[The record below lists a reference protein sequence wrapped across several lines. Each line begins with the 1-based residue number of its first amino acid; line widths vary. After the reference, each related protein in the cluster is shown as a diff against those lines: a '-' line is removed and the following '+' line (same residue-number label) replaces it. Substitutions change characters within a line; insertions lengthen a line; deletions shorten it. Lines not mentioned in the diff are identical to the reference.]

1 MQQAMIKRLW
11 PVQTYISHITHTRNE
26 HLKEN
31 INMLYLV
38 RELNQ
43 ITLLT
48 KYKLQYTYYF

>member
-11 PVQTYISHITHTRNE
+11 PVQTYVLHITHTRNE

-38 RELNQ
+38 HVLNQ
-43 ITLLT
+43 ITPLIE
-48 KYKLQYTYYF
+48 YKLQYTHYF